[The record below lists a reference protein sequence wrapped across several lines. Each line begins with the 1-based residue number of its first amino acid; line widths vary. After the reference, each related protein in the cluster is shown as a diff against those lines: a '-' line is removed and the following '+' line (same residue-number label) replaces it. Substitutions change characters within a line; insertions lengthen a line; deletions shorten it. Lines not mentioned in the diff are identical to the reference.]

1 MKKFFQRI
9 WYWIKD
15 LKYLPRNII
24 VSIKNLIVWFPL
36 IWRDRQWDYI
46 FIYRILHKK
55 LSLMEKFIRKDGIH
69 VRNIQDAD
77 KMKTCILLLERL
89 MNDIYHDQAFKKHYE
104 KWGDPLMRFI
114 DCEHE
119 DCHEI
124 IFDYKNVKTEK
135 DEKQKTKEFR
145 RCIKH
150 EEYLMK
156 QDSELLFKML
166 HKHIRTWWD

>member
-1 MKKFFQRI
+1 
-9 WYWIKD
+9 
-15 LKYLPRNII
+15 
-24 VSIKNLIVWFPL
+24 
-36 IWRDRQWDYI
+36 
-46 FIYRILHKK
+46 
-55 LSLMEKFIRKDGIH
+55 MEKFIRKDGIH

-135 DEKQKTKEFR
+135 YGRLLCDVYLGNQNLNLWMLEQRYAVKYDGGTK
-145 RCIKH
+145 KSPSSW
-150 EEYLMK
+150 EEYH
-156 QDSELLFKML
+156 L
-166 HKHIRTWWD
+166 HNIII